1 MRCRHDGDS
10 DNGIE
15 YIPASVFDIGR
26 PSDISP
32 VSECSPDA
40 AIRPLFDE
48 SVARLGSERHD
59 HTRFKASQAFVEG
72 VNTFRDRET

>member
-1 MRCRHDGDS
+1 
-10 DNGIE
+10 
-15 YIPASVFDIGR
+15 
-26 PSDISP
+26 

-59 HTRFKASQAFVEG
+59 HTRFKTSETFVEG
-72 VNTFRDRET
+72 VNTFRDPEA

>member
-48 SVARLGSERHD
+48 SVARLGYERHD
-59 HTRFKASQAFVEG
+59 HTRFKASETFVEG